1 MWCSGVRMR
10 RRLSRQAWPN
20 LWKLFSD
27 NSSLTLR
34 QIRPAEPHRATGR
47 PEFRRGLRSR
57 YSQLPHL
64 RNFANPAG
72 SQCIHASKPEAV
84 SNGFASDLGD
94 PASEGYE
101 SRLPN
106 FDYPLL
112 LSQDGPPSGVVTFLV
127 IVSEFVRGS
136 SKESIFG
143 FVIIIAA
150 SSPAVRVT
158 RAYVVIECAD
168 RTKAHHDGETFSQ
181 PNGVPIEGT
190 CSNVTAG
197 GMMCVQ
203 IDNVVF
209 CAVACAP
216 QPSTPPANTEQNMK
230 KRSKSGPRALLEGG
244 PWAEPGPPQAAAAA
258 RRRGDS
264 HCECLPIFV
273 RALLDN
279 LPTDP
284 HNLKPCRLSS

>member
-20 LWKLFSD
+20 LWKLYD

-34 QIRPAEPHRATGR
+34 QTRLAEPHRATGR
-47 PEFRRGLRSR
+47 PEFRRGALKI
-57 YSQLPHL
+57 LAITVPHL
-64 RNFANPAG
+64 RNFAYPAKHSAG
-72 SQCIHASKPEAV
+72 SQCGDQIQV
-84 SNGFASDLGD
+84 SPQRICFRLRR
-94 PASEGYE
+94 PRFRF
-101 SRLPN
+101 SRDTSPPPPPN
-106 FDYPLL
+106 FDYP
-112 LSQDGPPSGVVTFLV
+112 SCCCPRTDPQ
-127 IVSEFVRGS
+127 
-136 SKESIFG
+136 
-143 FVIIIAA
+143 AA
-150 SSPAVRVT
+150 SSRFWSSSRSSFEAAARRASLGSSSSSSPT
-158 RAYVVIECAD
+158 RAYVVECSD
-168 RTKAHHDGETFSQ
+168 RTKAHHDGETFPQ

-190 CSNVTAG
+190 CLDVTTS

-264 HCECLPIFV
+264 HCECLPNFV